1 MFLFYTAAQTLENL
15 WKTLVI
21 SGAIKWQHWS
31 EMDSYII
38 DLFLA
43 KKIRLKGFSLATL
56 LYELNTG
63 VCCSIF
69 CIQFRCEGTLINNP
83 EDR

>member
-1 MFLFYTAAQTLENL
+1 
-15 WKTLVI
+15 
-21 SGAIKWQHWS
+21 
-31 EMDSYII
+31 MDSYII